1 LLKKED
7 LKDEPTKIITARH
20 SEITIFHIGKEPY
33 AAASLL
39 KKCTH
44 KKNRKTH
51 FLFTPSCEKKRTKNP
66 SGTFTLFIHY
76 YIQNSPYSLHKSK
89 ILYSLTNLLLKCVN
103 DVRTTTTILYVN
115 MLPTNIV
122 LKVLFFSV
130 HV

>member
-44 KKNRKTH
+44 TKK
-51 FLFTPSCEKKRTKNP
+51 SKNP
-66 SGTFTLFIHY
+66 FLIYALLRKEENKKSQWNIYTFYTLLHSKFPLLTSQ
-76 YIQNSPYSLHKSK
+76 IQN
-89 ILYSLTNLLLKCVN
+89 
-103 DVRTTTTILYVN
+103 
-115 MLPTNIV
+115 IV
-122 LKVLFFSV
+122 FINQSAFKVCE
-130 HV
+130 